1 MTVTVIG
8 LGLIGGSFALDL
20 KASDYCSRV
29 IGVDI
34 NPGNSQLALKL
45 KLADEINDLEN
56 AVRQSQL
63 IIIATPVDAAPVVLS
78 KVMDLIENQTVIDV
92 GSTKSAIIKAA
103 SGKQKRG
110 RFVATHPIWG
120 TENSGPEAAMKGKLK
135 GNITVICNPDE
146 SDPDALQT
154 VEQMY
159 ESLGMKSIYMNAD
172 EHDMHAAY
180 VSHISHV
187 TSYALALSVLAKEN
201 EKDTIFQLAG
211 AGFESTVR
219 LAKSSPDMWTPIF
232 IQNRN
237 NVLEVLKE
245 QINQLKLF
253 KKLLETEEYEKIYS
267 LINQANEIRKI
278 FNK

>member
-8 LGLIGGSFALDL
+8 LGLIGGSYALDL
-20 KASDYCSRV
+20 KACNFCSRV

-34 NPGNSQLALKL
+34 NTGNSQAALKL
-45 KLADEINDLEN
+45 KLVDEISGLEN
-56 AVRQSQL
+56 AVTQSQL
-63 IIIATPVDAAPVVLS
+63 IIIATPVDAAPAVLS
-78 KVMDLIENQTVIDV
+78 AVMDMIENQTVIDV
-92 GSTKSAIIKAA
+92 GSTKSAIIKTA
-103 SGKQKRG
+103 SEKQNRG

-135 GNITVICNPDE
+135 GNVTVICNPDE
-146 SDPDALQT
+146 SDPDALET
-154 VEQMY
+154 VERMY
-159 ESLGMKSIYMNAD
+159 ENLGMKRIYMNAE

-187 TSYALALSVLAKEN
+187 TSYALALSVLAKEK

-219 LAKSSPDMWTPIF
+219 LAKSSPEMWTPIF
-232 IQNRN
+232 MQNRS
-237 NVLEVLKE
+237 NVLDVLNE
-245 QINQLKLF
+245 QINQLILF

-267 LINQANEIRKI
+267 LITQANEIRKI

>member
-1 MTVTVIG
+1 MTVAVIG

-20 KASDYCSRV
+20 KACNYCSGV
-29 IGVDI
+29 IGVDTSSR
-34 NPGNSQLALKL
+34 NSELALKL
-45 KLADEINDLEN
+45 RLVNEISTLEN
-56 AVRQSQL
+56 AVRRSQL
-63 IIIATPVDAAPVVLS
+63 IIIATPVDSAPVILTN
-78 KVMDLIENQTVIDV
+78 VMNIIENQTVIDV
-92 GSTKSAIIKAA
+92 GSTKSAIIKAI
-103 SGKQKRG
+103 SGKQNRG

-135 GNITVICNPDE
+135 GSVTVICNPEE
-146 SDPDALQT
+146 SDPDALQA

-159 ESLGMKSIYMNAD
+159 ECLGMKRIFMNAE

-180 VSHISHV
+180 VSHISHI
-187 TSYALALSVLAKEN
+187 TSYALALSVLAKEK

-232 IQNRN
+232 MQNRSN
-237 NVLEVLKE
+237 ILDVLNE
-245 QINQLKLF
+245 QINQLNLF
-253 KKLLETEEYEKIYS
+253 KKLLEAEEYEKIYN
-267 LINQANEIRKI
+267 LTTQANEIRKI